1 MHAMAR
7 SYEDTVAELYQAPH
21 AAFIGER
28 KRLAG
33 ELKAAGDK
41 AAATRLGK
49 LPRPSISVWVVNQ
62 LWWHARDA
70 FEALFET
77 AETLRAG
84 QLKASGPHREAIAK
98 LRARAAAI
106 LADAGHAAQRTATEA
121 TLRRVTTT
129 LAALAAAGSFE
140 PDLPGALAAD
150 RDPPGFEA
158 ASIPTPAADADDDDE
173 SDAADAESE
182 AADDD
187 AKHAAPKPRKPAAHP
202 AGRASNDNTDD
213 ARATSKREL
222 AEARRHEEA
231 EAKHAQAEAAAERKR
246 AEQAE
251 AKRLAEQ
258 RQLESALRTAQI
270 DLDRRTKEHDR
281 LRKAAEDAAR
291 AVEKARTLVA
301 ELESQLASLAEA
313 DA

>member
-1 MHAMAR
+1 MAM
-7 SYEDTVAELYQAPH
+7 SYEDAVAELFQAPH

-41 AAATRLGK
+41 AAATTLGK

-62 LWWHARDA
+62 MWWHARDA

-77 AETLRAG
+77 AEKLRAG
-84 QLKASGPHREAIAK
+84 QLEASGPHRAAIAK
-98 LRARAAAI
+98 LRARAATI
-106 LADAGHAAQRTATEA
+106 LADAGHAATEA

-129 LAALAAAGSFE
+129 LSALAAAGSFE

-158 ASIPTPAADADDDDE
+158 VGIPTPVTEDDAAGDGDDDD
-173 SDAADAESE
+173 DAEKR
-182 AADDD
+182 AA
-187 AKHAAPKPRKPAAHP
+187 KRKTSAAHP
-202 AGRASNDNTDD
+202 AGRASNDNTNDG
-213 ARATSKREL
+213 AATTKREL
-222 AEARRHEEA
+222 SEARRREQTEAKRAEA
-231 EAKHAQAEAAAERKR
+231 EAATERKR

-258 RQLESALRTAQI
+258 RQLESALRTAQL

-281 LRKAAEDAAR
+281 LRKAAEDAER
-291 AVEKARTLVA
+291 AVEKARTVVA

-313 DA
+313 DV